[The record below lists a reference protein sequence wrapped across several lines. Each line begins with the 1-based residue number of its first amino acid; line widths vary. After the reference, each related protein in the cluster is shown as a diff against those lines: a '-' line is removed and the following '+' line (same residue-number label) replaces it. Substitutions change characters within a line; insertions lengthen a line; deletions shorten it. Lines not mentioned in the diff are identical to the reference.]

1 MERTRIQKLKL
12 AREAAELVADLLF
25 STMETVEVPER
36 FWDVLSKRL
45 QEKAGLKLVPVK
57 TMTDTEAQ
65 RFEESVVPW
74 GKYGGLFVKHAPL
87 DYWEWYVNDA
97 DDFSKQ
103 VLSYVTSERFA
114 QRKRDTK

>member
-1 MERTRIQKLKL
+1 MELSRIQKLKQ

-25 STMETVEVPER
+25 STVEPVECTER
-36 FWDVLSKRL
+36 FWETLSKL
-45 QEKAGLKLVPVK
+45 IQEKAGLELVPVK
-57 TMTDTEAQ
+57 TMTETEAL
-65 RFEESVVPW
+65 RFEESVIPW

-87 DYWEWYVNDA
+87 DYWEWLLNDA
-97 DDFSKQ
+97 SDFSSQ